1 MLQAPIVIFKML
13 LTSTAC
19 DGAREK
25 VGLSPAMDDGLVVDV
40 LDHAVRTTRK
50 LHLQKHCSDII
61 SISARLTLS
70 FSLDRLKNRFF

>member
-61 SISARLTLS
+61 SISCHHYQCSR
-70 FSLDRLKNRFF
+70 